1 MKVLTQQLLERF
13 LIDSKGCNGKNE
25 GFIPKSDHA
34 WNRDRQD
41 PSSVIAL
48 TKPDFT
54 SYLSSLGNISSTV
67 ITELTKYTED
77 KRANFYPKPIDVC
90 IGKFGTLLIRLN
102 FCEKEQTSSLLSAIL
117 HGPVDNIKIVKK
129 ALKAKEVIYK
139 DGVAFLCG
147 RSTPMM
153 VVEIESG
160 TLEISESKI

>member
-1 MKVLTQQLLERF
+1 MLTQQLFEHI
-13 LIDSKGCNGKNE
+13 LIDFKGCNGKNE
-25 GFIPKSDHA
+25 GFIPKSDHV

-48 TKPDFT
+48 TEPGFS

-67 ITELTKYTED
+67 IMELTKYTED
-77 KRANFYPKPIDVC
+77 NRANFYPKPIDVC
-90 IGKFGTLLIRLN
+90 IGKFGTLLILFD
-102 FCEKEQTSSLLSAIL
+102 FCEKEQTSSLLSARL
-117 HGPVDNIKIVKK
+117 HGPVNNIKIVKK

-139 DGVAFLCG
+139 DGIAFLCG